1 MSSSGLEQEPIKSE
15 RLQKVLARAGIGS
28 RRACE
33 KLIVDQ
39 RVTVN
44 GRVSELGEKV
54 NPETSQ
60 IKVDGLIIGVR
71 EDLIYYLLNKPIGV
85 ITTSKDPQDRSTVID
100 LVPSQPRVFPVGRLD
115 AETEGLLLLTNDG
128 DLAHYLTHPSFGIEK
143 EYLVQVEAKPSRS
156 TIRKLR
162 QGVELDDGV
171 TSPAKV
177 SLVEENILRIVI
189 HEGRNRQVRRMCE
202 SLGHPVLRLVRSRI
216 GPIVDR
222 SHPPG
227 SFRDLTKQELKS
239 IRKTLFEDFSN

>member
-39 RVTVN
+39 RVTVD

-71 EDLIYYLLNKPIGV
+71 EDLIYYLLNKPTGV

-162 QGVELDDGV
+162 QGVELDL
-171 TSPAKV
+171 
-177 SLVEENILRIVI
+177 SLI
-189 HEGRNRQVRRMCE
+189 H
-202 SLGHPVLRLVRSRI
+202 I
-216 GPIVDR
+216 
-222 SHPPG
+222 
-227 SFRDLTKQELKS
+227 
-239 IRKTLFEDFSN
+239 

>member
-1 MSSSGLEQEPIKSE
+1 MSSSGLEQELIKSE

-39 RVTVN
+39 RVTVD

-189 HEGRNRQVRRMCE
+189 HEAVSYTHLTLPTNREV
-202 SLGHPVLRLVRSRI
+202 
-216 GPIVDR
+216 
-222 SHPPG
+222 
-227 SFRDLTKQELKS
+227 
-239 IRKTLFEDFSN
+239 